1 MVKKNEALAIL
12 GLARRA
18 GRLVVG
24 AEESRRAIRNRVA
37 SVVVIADD
45 AAEGQRDKVLR
56 ASKAGGVPVL
66 RQASSVAL
74 GGAVGRAPV
83 TAVAVT
89 DVELSSKLLGL
100 DRPGEGARTGEAG
113 RGPESKRTRGVRRSR
128 AECG

>member
-24 AEESRRAIRNRVA
+24 AEESRRAIRQGVA
-37 SVVVIADD
+37 RVVVIADD
-45 AAEGQRDKVLR
+45 AAGGQREKVLR
-56 ASKAGGVPVL
+56 ASRAGSVPVL
-66 RQASSVAL
+66 HEASGSAL
-74 GGAVGRAPV
+74 GAALGRGKV

-89 DVELSSKLLGL
+89 DRGLSSKLLGL
-100 DRPGEGARTGEAG
+100 DQPGTGASTGGAG
-113 RGPESKRTRGVRRSR
+113 GAPESKRTSKVRRSQ

>member
-24 AEESRRAIRNRVA
+24 AEESRRAIRKRVA
-37 SVVVIADD
+37 RVVVIADD
-45 AAEGQRDKVLR
+45 AAPGQREKILR
-56 ASKAGGVPVL
+56 ASRVSGVPVL
-66 RQASSVAL
+66 RQASGAAL

-100 DRPGEGARTGEAG
+100 ERPGRGARTGEAG
-113 RGPESKRTRGVRRSR
+113 SGPESKRARGARRSR